1 MTHISQTDQAS
12 ELIPKAA
19 LRALGGLVV
28 AVLGIV
34 CIAVWSGR
42 APSAQPTDAP
52 ISAQIRIFLS
62 ADMSGSVRVLDTN
75 GSVIADLAPEQG
87 GFISGVGRVLDR
99 ERGKRGVDLNGPVD
113 VIWRE
118 NGRLSVSDPSTG
130 WSADLM
136 GFGADNARAFA
147 KLVATGTKGALNG
160 NINALD

>member
-1 MTHISQTDQAS
+1 MTHTSHTAQSA

-19 LRALGGLVV
+19 LRALVGLVI

-34 CIAVWSGR
+34 CVAVWSGR
-42 APSAQPTDAP
+42 TPSAQPKDVP

-75 GSVIADLAPEQG
+75 GSVIADLSPEQG

-113 VIWRE
+113 VIWRD
-118 NGRLSVSDPSTG
+118 NGRLSIIDPSTG

-147 KLVATGTKGALNG
+147 ELVATGTKGALNG